1 MEWQLIAIVA
11 GIICALVGAVWAAN
25 RKDVDRIERRLED
38 HIGEDRKVHEQA
50 AVNSAVNAS
59 EIRSIKAEIGDHNTG
74 LRGWL
79 HKLSN
84 DISPYIIR
92 RQHEDRDK

>member
-1 MEWQLIAIVA
+1 MEWQLIAIIA
-11 GIICALVGAVWAAN
+11 GVICALVGAVWAAN

-38 HIGEDRKVHEQA
+38 HITEDRDVHEQA

-59 EIRSIKAEIGDHNTG
+59 EIKGIKAELGDHNTG

-84 DISPYIIR
+84 DVSPYITR
-92 RQHEDRDK
+92 KQHDRDP